1 MNPHQS
7 DHVDDRQSPTRPPG
21 VLGSEVSDA
30 DALADVLDAYR
41 RNHQAGNHKDRPDW
55 FKAVCPSCCEEAS

>member
-1 MNPHQS
+1 MTA
-7 DHVDDRQSPTRPPG
+7 RERPPG